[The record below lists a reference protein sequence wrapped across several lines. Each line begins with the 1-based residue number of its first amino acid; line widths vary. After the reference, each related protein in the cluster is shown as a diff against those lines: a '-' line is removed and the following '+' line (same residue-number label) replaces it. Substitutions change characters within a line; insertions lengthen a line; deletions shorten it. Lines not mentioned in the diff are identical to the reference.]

1 MGIQCK
7 SVRLRT
13 EKSTQTNHKRIANTS
28 LLDSKYSIV
37 VKSINNIIQMSSF

>member
-13 EKSTQTNHKRIANTS
+13 EKSTQTNKRIANTS